1 MSKYYRY
8 RDNFEAKT
16 GYPNLRLFDTLQ
28 EAYNYLL
35 QDAEGACLFQ
45 CDGIEMP
52 EDFMPPP
59 LDHLQKVIEACGVV
73 EVQIGF
79 YDQKG
84 KDIWILE
91 KDGRK
96 EDYMS
101 GVADAF
107 IDALTPF
114 MPAEILPLQRID
126 VSDDLRQNCYWRNL
140 GIVPLASD
148 EESLKK
154 RFSSAIT
161 EFMETHPEAAKT
173 IISNV
178 IYAAKMRLNS
188 AH

>member
-8 RDNFEAKT
+8 RDNFEAQT

-28 EAYNYLL
+28 EAYDHLL
-35 QDAEGACLFQ
+35 QDADGACLFQ

-59 LDHLQKVIEACGVV
+59 LDYLQKVIEACGGV

-84 KDIWILE
+84 KDIWISE
-91 KDGRK
+91 KEGRK

-101 GVADAF
+101 GIADAF

-114 MPAEILPLQRID
+114 MPNEILPLQRID
-126 VSDDLRQNCYWRNL
+126 VSDELRRNRYWRDFE
-140 GIVPLASD
+140 IVPVASN

-154 RFSSAIT
+154 RFSSSIA
-161 EFMETHPEAAKT
+161 EFMEAHPGEAKL

-178 IYAAKMRLNS
+178 ICAAKIRIGN
-188 AH
+188 AN